1 MNEKIIGLGLEI
13 CIAVMHI
20 MYVDY
25 YSSASIWY
33 NKKSHLWA
41 SKRDERHTVQS
52 ALASRF
58 QLPRDLPNFSTIF
71 HNMEDNHF
79 HIRSSPVKL
88 RGNEARGGDDGA
100 NCPPPRRDLLGY

>member
-71 HNMEDNHF
+71 HNMELEYN
-79 HIRSSPVKL
+79 SQ
-88 RGNEARGGDDGA
+88 GNKIASIIIESK
-100 NCPPPRRDLLGY
+100 NIHPMKQLNSE